1 MGVVQA
7 VHFVQG
13 RAVQCWHQLTDH
25 NTSPLLPVTMLDL
38 LLGSLVVVSSGVSKV
53 PQIREVLSTRIV
65 LGLSLTSILLE
76 LYW

>member
-1 MGVVQA
+1 
-7 VHFVQG
+7 
-13 RAVQCWHQLTDH
+13 
-25 NTSPLLPVTMLDL
+25 MLDL